1 MSNNFTYLDDI
12 IDMDEPGNDNEN
24 NNFNQRQ
31 QPSKPSRFTSQNS
44 HREQYNKNSY
54 TPEIITENRNL
65 QQYKTNMAP
74 SSNLTYRIQK
84 LNNPTSQSYFPP
96 PEPPRQET
104 FPVYTSPSDLGM
116 DMSMN
121 INSSEYVNNYNEL
134 CEICMKI
141 NNKNNMMFHYIYLM
155 IIITLIIIMLMLLKK
170 VLNV

>member
-12 IDMDEPGNDNEN
+12 IDMDEPGNENES
-24 NNFNQRQ
+24 NNFNQRP
-31 QPSKPSRFTSQNS
+31 QPSQQSHSFSKNS

-65 QQYKTNMAP
+65 QQYQTNLAP
-74 SSNLTYRIQK
+74 SSNLTYRMRN
-84 LNNPTSQSYFPP
+84 LNDPAAQSFKYE
-96 PEPPRQET
+96 PEQQYTQPISL
-104 FPVYTSPSDLGM
+104 PVYTSQSDMGM
-116 DMSMN
+116 D

-141 NNKNNMMFHYIYLM
+141 NNKNNMMFHYIYIM

-170 VLNV
+170 VLNI